1 MLGRVLEEKLTER
14 NRKKLSAN
22 FLVLVIFSKKCVHSR
37 SDRLMKLHFV
47 SCPLF
52 CPFVAR
58 CHLFLLLLAQTDSRC
73 SKLIDDCVDRLKKEV
88 TVAAPQALA
97 AGQPNPAVTNGDGSS
112 SRPVIN
118 GSAEGFQDPQ
128 HSQFTGLA
136 TLSSRRER
144 LDSLLD
150 GYVHGFIS
158 GMLSSWGVG

>member
-14 NRKKLSAN
+14 KRKKTLCKFS
-22 FLVLVIFSKKCVHSR
+22 VLGIFSKKCAHSQ

-52 CPFVAR
+52 CSFVAR
-58 CHLFLLLLAQTDSRC
+58 CHLFFLLLAQTDSRC

-88 TVAAPQALA
+88 TVAAPQAIA
-97 AGQPNPAVTNGDGSS
+97 ACQPNPAGNGSS

-128 HSQFTGLA
+128 HSQFTGQA

-150 GYVHGFIS
+150 G
-158 GMLSSWGVG
+158 